1 MPVLLAAAH
10 RERWLDPG
18 FDDVHALNQM
28 LIDPPGFAL
37 QARPVSPRVNSPA
50 HDDEACAAPIEET
63 EQRGE
68 QFELWPSRARS

>member
-1 MPVLLAAAH
+1 
-10 RERWLDPG
+10 
-18 FDDVHALNQM
+18 M